1 MIFEEKKK
9 YVAPK
14 MDVID
19 MECRSILCG
28 SSDSDPIPDELDI
41 VEDQFYKQRAKLCLI
56 LLRGPLGG
64 LFLFYL
70 YAHGYGS
77 EKDR

>member
-28 SSDSDPIPDELDI
+28 SSDSDPNPDELDI
-41 VEDQFYKQRAKLCLI
+41 IVD
-56 LLRGPLGG
+56 
-64 LFLFYL
+64 
-70 YAHGYGS
+70 
-77 EKDR
+77 D